1 MWSRPWTIMRKG
13 TGGDS
18 GVSPDKL
25 DTVAGKNVDRCP
37 GGAYSVPPYAQRLC
51 SVLKPNED
59 VYVEPD

>member
-1 MWSRPWTIMRKG
+1 MRKG
-13 TGGDS
+13 VGGDS

-25 DTVAGKNVDRCP
+25 DRARGKNVDRCP